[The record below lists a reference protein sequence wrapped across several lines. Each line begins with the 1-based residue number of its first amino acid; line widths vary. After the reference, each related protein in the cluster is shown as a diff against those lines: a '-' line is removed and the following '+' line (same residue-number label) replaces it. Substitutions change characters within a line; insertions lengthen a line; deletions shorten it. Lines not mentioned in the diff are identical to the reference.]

1 MTLGSGTTDSVIA
14 IKRDAD
20 LSSDLFERWIKD
32 LFREKVLHDGLH
44 DGKNVS
50 VITTAAIATLIQS

>member
-1 MTLGSGTTDSVIA
+1 MTLGSGTTDYVIA

-32 LFREKVLHDGLH
+32 LLREKVLHDRLH